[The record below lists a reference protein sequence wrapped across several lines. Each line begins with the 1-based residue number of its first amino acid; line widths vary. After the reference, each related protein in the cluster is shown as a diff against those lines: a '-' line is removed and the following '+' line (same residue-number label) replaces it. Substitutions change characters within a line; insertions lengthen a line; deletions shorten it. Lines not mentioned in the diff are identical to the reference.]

1 MNFATYVDTAA
12 RNAPGATAVCDERE
26 SVTFEELARQSDQIA
41 AALTHRGIDVGDHV
55 ALSMPNSVA
64 FVCTYLGVLKRG
76 AVAVPLNRRFTEEQ
90 TNYVLTDSDATA
102 VVTSP
107 LDDIATVGDDRTY
120 DYATLLE
127 EGLSATEMGSSSY
140 TEPRRAEQLA
150 ELLYTS
156 GTTGAPKGVYHTH
169 GNLDANAHGYINCN
183 RWSRD
188 DVALTVC
195 QCFHVTGLNIT
206 TTPFLV
212 LEAENHVLTEWDV
225 ETALA
230 TIERHDVTYTL
241 LIPTMVVEL
250 LGYDG
255 LAEYDLSSLSTVGV
269 GGSPMPE
276 KRIDKVEAA
285 LECTLV
291 EGYGMTETTPLATM
305 NSPDNDGRKPGS
317 VGRPVADVVAIRI
330 ENLRTRDPV
339 ERGERGEIL
348 WRGDT
353 VTPQY
358 NREQLTEDAFVDR
371 DGTRWLTSGD
381 IGWMDDD
388 GFVHIVDRL
397 EDMFTTG
404 CGDVYPHEI
413 EEVIYGINTIQ
424 QVAIIDS
431 TDDLRGTTI
440 TAIVK
445 CRDESVSA
453 DEIKRVCESRL
464 ESHEVP
470 DRVTFVDSFPR
481 TATGK
486 LDRGSLRNEFG

>member
-1 MNFATYVDTAA
+1 MNFATHVDAAA
-12 RNAPGATAVCDERE
+12 RSAPDSPAVGGSCE
-26 SVTFEELARQSDQIA
+26 SLSFGQLARQSDRIA
-41 AALTHRGIDVGDHV
+41 DALAHRGVDVGDHV

-76 AVAVPLNRRFTEEQ
+76 AVAVPLNRRFTAEQ
-90 TNYVLTDSDATA
+90 TEYVLTDSDAVA
-102 VVTSP
+102 VVTSGHDESVP
-107 LDDIATVGDDRTY
+107 ADVGDETY
-120 DYATLLE
+120 EYTALLDM
-127 EGLSATEMGSSSY
+127 EGADADA
-140 TEPRRAEQLA
+140 EPRRSEQLA

-169 GNLDANAHGYINCN
+169 GNLDANAQGYIDCN

-206 TTPFLV
+206 TTPFLA
-212 LEAENHVLTEWDV
+212 LEAENYLLTEWDV
-225 ETALA
+225 EGALA
-230 TIERHDVTYTL
+230 AIERHGVTYTF

-250 LGYDG
+250 L
-255 LAEYDLSSLSTVGV
+255 EHEQVETYDLTSLRTVGV

-276 KRIDKVEAA
+276 KRIDEVEET
-285 LECTLV
+285 LGCTLV

-305 NSPDNDGRKPGS
+305 NRPDDAGRKPGS
-317 VGRPVADVVAIRI
+317 VGRPVANAVTVRI
-330 ENLRTRDPV
+330 ENHRTRTPV

-353 VTPQY
+353 VTPGY
-358 NREQLTEDAFVDR
+358 NRQQLTESAFVER
-371 DGTRWLTSGD
+371 NGVRWLASGD
-381 IGWMDDD
+381 VGWMDDD
-388 GFVHIVDRL
+388 GFLYVVDRL

-413 EEVIYGINTIQ
+413 EDAIYEIAAVQ
-424 QVAIIDS
+424 QVAIVDS
-431 TDDLRGTTI
+431 TDDVRGTTV
-440 TAIVK
+440 TTIVK
-445 CRDESVSA
+445 CRDGETVSA
-453 DEIKRVCESRL
+453 AEIIRVCERQL

-470 DRVTFVDSFPR
+470 DRVVFVDEFPR

-486 LDRGSLRNEFG
+486 LDRGALRREFG